1 MYYLLAGPLY
11 RKLVSEFDVR
21 LKQTQAHEQAREPS
35 AEWTR
40 EEKLKREPKQ
50 ELVIEELKQEL
61 NQLQRLVNEQAS
73 HLRRLNEQGLTQ
85 LMDHYHRD
93 QLWSAATVAST
104 LADIQAGMEFDTVA
118 KRHGVP
124 TDVIIIWAGYFQSAA
139 IKNEMKAEIKLEI
152 KPEIKPEPKPNSLD
166 FSVDENALQLCERQL
181 EYNGKVYRERED
193 LARLELERL
202 QRELAALANRD
213 DLSTAGA

>member
-1 MYYLLAGPLY
+1 
-11 RKLVSEFDVR
+11 
-21 LKQTQAHEQAREPS
+21 
-35 AEWTR
+35 
-40 EEKLKREPKQ
+40 
-50 ELVIEELKQEL
+50 
-61 NQLQRLVNEQAS
+61 
-73 HLRRLNEQGLTQ
+73 
-85 LMDHYHRD
+85 
-93 QLWSAATVAST
+93 
-104 LADIQAGMEFDTVA
+104 
-118 KRHGVP
+118 
-124 TDVIIIWAGYFQSAA
+124 
-139 IKNEMKAEIKLEI
+139 MKAEIKLEI